1 MSPFRRLFRSS
12 SHTRDDIRADVD
24 EEIRFHLDMRA
35 RELMARGE
43 SPEAAR
49 QRAQRQFG
57 EIEAA
62 AAAISRLYA
71 RQEQRMRISRFV
83 DELRQDVAYGWRS
96 MNRNLGLTAIALFTI
111 ALGIAMSAVMFA
123 IVHAVLIAP
132 LPYHDADRLVTMR
145 LSVPDYEDLRRTGTV
160 FEETGIWASNLY
172 IPFLWM
178 YVHVR
183 TAGDPIAV
191 LPSIR
196 SAVRRADPQVTVAAP
211 RSMQDLMADSSAD
224 PRFLASLISTF
235 GVLALLLAA
244 IGLYGVMAYTV
255 ARQAREIGIR
265 VALGARPVRVCLHVV
280 IRAMLLTVPGLALG
294 LVSVLATGRVID
306 ALLYGVSPAD
316 PVALSVVAA
325 VFVTVALVA
334 SAVPARR
341 AASIDPVVVLREG

>member
-1 MSPFRRLFRSS
+1 MINEALAGRFFGGLDPVGRR
-12 SHTRDDIRADVD
+12 I
-24 EEIRFHLDMRA
+24 
-35 RELMARGE
+35 
-43 SPEAAR
+43 
-49 QRAQRQFG
+49 
-57 EIEAA
+57 
-62 AAAISRLYA
+62 
-71 RQEQRMRISRFV
+71 
-83 DELRQDVAYGWRS
+83 
-96 MNRNLGLTAIALFTI
+96 
-111 ALGIAMSAVMFA
+111 
-123 IVHAVLIAP
+123 
-132 LPYHDADRLVTMR
+132 RLVNPEYSDDWRTIVGVVQTIR
-145 LSVPDYEDLRRTGTV
+145 YQGLDEADQPSVYVPFAQE
-160 FEETGIWASNLY
+160 
-172 IPFLWM
+172 PFLWM

-183 TAGDPIAV
+183 TAGDPLAV

-196 SAVRRADPQVTVAAP
+196 SAIRRADQQVTVAAP